1 VLASSLRPLA
11 FARRSCT
18 TLGGKAGG
26 WSCRGVGPKGSEVAF
41 GMTALRGLQA
51 SRRCWRSRRG
61 AEFALPRSTPL
72 LPRVEPA
79 PSFEGLGSRGQAL
92 RRWLYASPEIVRRLH
107 SAGLAGWSPASAAL
121 PAGARE
127 SQGVKYLPGT
137 LLPPNQWLER
147 TAQQLRC
154 WVPSAL
160 RAAAAA
166 QPQRSASNGHF
177 RVGD

>member
-1 VLASSLRPLA
+1 
-11 FARRSCT
+11 
-18 TLGGKAGG
+18 LGGKVGG

-41 GMTALRGLQA
+41 GMTTLRGFQA
-51 SRRCWRSRRG
+51 SRRCWRSPRT
-61 AEFALPRSTPL
+61 AERALPRSTPL

-92 RRWLYASPEIVRRLH
+92 SRWLYASPEIVRRLH
-107 SAGLAGWSPASAAL
+107 SAAFAGWSLSAAAL
-121 PAGARE
+121 LAGARE
-127 SQGVKYLPGT
+127 SQGVKYLPGS

-154 WVPSAL
+154 WVPASL

-166 QPQRSASNGHF
+166 QPQR
-177 RVGD
+177 